1 MFAFLAEH
9 RRYLFPDADFADL
22 FPSAKGRRSIPGSVV
37 ASILTLQTLQDFS
50 DAETAEA
57 ARCDLR
63 WKVACGM
70 ALDDKGFH
78 PSTLTYW
85 RRRLAASARPHR
97 INDAVRQ
104 VVEET
109 GILRGRHRR
118 AVDSTILADAVATQD
133 TITQLVAAVRRVA
146 RQVPGAAA
154 QIAAVCTGHDYSRPG
169 KPDIDWDDPAAK
181 DALVSALVNDATALL
196 AALDDTDLDEQAQQA
211 LALLALVAG
220 QDVEPA
226 EGSDGTD

>member
-1 MFAFLAEH
+1 MTTTNPLTALAPNNPTTPMHLFVYVWNGICMQGVERADRELLDAAALVGHLVPEGSMFAFLAQH
-9 RRYLFPDADFADL
+9 RGRVFPDALFADL
-22 FPSAKGRRSIPGSVV
+22 FPSAKGRRSIPGSVA

-154 QIAAVCTGHDYSRPG
+154 QIAAVCTGHDYTR
-169 KPDIDWDDPAAK
+169 
-181 DALVSALVNDATALL
+181 
-196 AALDDTDLDEQAQQA
+196 
-211 LALLALVAG
+211 
-220 QDVEPA
+220 
-226 EGSDGTD
+226 